1 MASVSIIIQG
11 PLHPV
16 SLGNISAYQQFGE
29 TILSY
34 WATDKFP
41 LAEPFHGVKKILNPA
56 LDITHFSNPQN
67 IYYQVVS
74 TLAGLRAAT
83 GDFCIKVR
91 SDEYYGNLAP
101 VISQLHATPQKVVC
115 DNIYF
120 RKSWRMHMS
129 DHLIA
134 AERTL
139 FIRCFELILQKL
151 EAPGHIFVGLPPETL
166 ITSCFLQAMGV
177 SVADPVSWRW
187 IGGGHPDKRP
197 NSPEEKRL
205 LQNHFELMPI
215 RNLMPFLA
223 KILLRSPDPSAK
235 SHVFVSREFP
245 ELVNIGGH
253 ASVLNSLAEL

>member
-1 MASVSIIIQG
+1 MASVSIIVQG
-11 PLHPV
+11 PLHPI
-16 SLGNISAYQQFGE
+16 SLGNIGAYQQFGE
-29 TILSY
+29 TVLSF
-34 WATDKFP
+34 WANDNLS
-41 LAEPFHGVKKILNPA
+41 LAEPFHQVRKIANPA
-56 LDITHFSNPQN
+56 LDVRPFSNPQN
-67 IYYQVVS
+67 LYYQVVS

-134 AERTL
+134 AERSL

-151 EAPGHIFVGLPPETL
+151 QTPGHIFAGVPPETL

-177 SVADPVSWRW
+177 PVADPVTYRW
-187 IGGGHPDKRP
+187 IGTGHPDMRP
-197 NSPEEKRL
+197 NSPEEKSL
-205 LQNHFELMPI
+205 LQNHFEMMPI
-215 RNLMPFLA
+215 RNLKPFIA
-223 KILLRSPDPSAK
+223 KILLPSPNHAEK
-235 SHVFVSREFP
+235 THVFVSREFP
-245 ELVNIGGH
+245 ELVSIGGH
-253 ASVLNSLAEL
+253 TSVLNSLAEL